1 MSLNASNQKD
11 AQLLPL
17 SGIRILDLT
26 QMLAGPYAARHLADL
41 GAELIKIESCD
52 RYDPT
57 RGPVRGDPGARSYP
71 DNEPG
76 ERPWN
81 RSHYN
86 EMQRNKLGVTI
97 ALNRQDGVDV
107 FKMLLRVSDVVI
119 ENFSAR
125 VMKNLGLSYETLSQ
139 VKSDIIMCSMPAL
152 GTTGPERDN
161 VCYGTTMEMLSGMTE
176 LMGYTDGLPMMTGLT
191 YGDTVAGVH
200 AAFAI
205 LVALRHKRR
214 TGEGQ
219 YIDLSQLETMTQFL
233 APQILG
239 YSMNHR
245 QPARLGN
252 RHSSYAPH
260 GIYPTSRPEVWISI
274 AVTDDEEW
282 QALCKVIGNP
292 GLADDTRFRSLLE
305 RYAHQDELDTIISE
319 WTSQY
324 DPYHAQDLL
333 QRAGVAAGVVNSTG
347 TLCDEDPHLASA
359 NFFQSVTHAEAGT
372 YPNPSAPWIFNGR
385 RLPIR
390 KAPPLLGEDNGY
402 VFSSILGL
410 TTDQFAA
417 LEHNGVI
424 GTMPAMAPSLG
435 TS

>member
-1 MSLNASNQKD
+1 MSLNVSNRK
-11 AQLLPL
+11 ATRFLPL
-17 SGIRILDLT
+17 SGVRILDLT
-26 QMLAGPYAARHLADL
+26 QMLAGPYATRHLADL
-41 GAELIKIESCD
+41 GAEVIKIESCD

-57 RGPVRGDPGARSYP
+57 RGPIKGDPGARSYP
-71 DNEPG
+71 NNEPG

-97 ALNRQDGVDV
+97 ALNRQGGVDL

-125 VMKNLGLSYETLSQ
+125 VMKNLGLSYETLVQ
-139 VKSDIIMCSMPAL
+139 IKSDIIMCSMPAL

-200 AAFAI
+200 AAFAV

-233 APQILG
+233 GPQILE

-245 QPARLGN
+245 QPTRLGN

-260 GIYPTSRPEVWISI
+260 GIYATNRPEVWVSI
-274 AVTDDEEW
+274 AVASDEEW
-282 QALCKVIGNP
+282 QALCKAIGNP
-292 GLADDTRFRSLLE
+292 GLAVDTRFRSLLE
-305 RYAHQDELDTIISE
+305 RYAHQDALDSIISE
-319 WTSQY
+319 WTRQRE
-324 DPYHAQDLL
+324 PYQAQELL
-333 QRAGVAAGVVNSTG
+333 QRSGVAAGVVNTTR
-347 TLCDEDPHLASA
+347 TLCDEDPHLAST

-372 YPNPSAPWIFNGR
+372 HPNPSAPWVFNGQ

-390 KAPPLLGEDNGY
+390 KAPPLLGEDNRY
-402 VFSSILGL
+402 IFSSLLGL
-410 TTDQFAA
+410 TIDELA
-417 LEHNGVI
+417 LLGQNGVI
-424 GTMPAMAPSLG
+424 GTMPTMAPSLG
-435 TS
+435 TA